1 MNKLIMG
8 MLALVLMSGC
18 SVVGPQ
24 DRAVKLFMGNP
35 TSEVG
40 SGATLWIP
48 FVYGLTKFDMSV
60 QKQVIETTASSKD
73 LQPLDSH
80 IAVNWRIEAA
90 DLTKFYRDIGTELDA
105 QEKVISPAVN
115 EVFKAATSKLT
126 AEEVV
131 SRRAELKNEIDASLE
146 SRLKPY
152 GLKIIDVSVV
162 NIKFSDQFLD
172 AIEKKQVA
180 EQRTKQA
187 QYEAATAK
195 VNAEASVNQARGQA
209 ESQKLLQT
217 SLTPQ
222 MLQKLYL
229 DKWSGVLPV
238 VMTGT
243 GATMFNIPLPS
254 HAEKSISN
262 QQ

>member
-1 MNKLIMG
+1 MG
-8 MLALVLMSGC
+8 DKMTKYIVMLALVVFSGC

-24 DRAVKLFMGNP
+24 DKAVKLFMGSP

-40 SGATLWIP
+40 SGPTLWIP
-48 FVYGLTKFDMSV
+48 FVYGVTKFDMSV
-60 QKQVIETTASSKD
+60 QKQIIETTASSKD
-73 LQPLDSH
+73 LQPLESH
-80 IAVNWRIEAA
+80 IAVNWRIEAT
-90 DLTKFYRDIGTELDA
+90 DLTKFYRDIGTQVDA
-105 QEKVISPAVN
+105 ESKVINPAVN

-131 SRRAELKNEIDASLE
+131 SRRAELKNEIDSALQN
-146 SRLKPY
+146 RLKPY
-152 GLKIIDVSVV
+152 GLHIIDVSVV
-162 NIKFSDQFLD
+162 NITFSPQFLD

-229 DKWSGVLPV
+229 DKWNGILPTYMGSGNSP
-238 VMTGT
+238 
-243 GATMFNIPLPS
+243 TMLMNLD
-254 HAEKSISN
+254 KLN
-262 QQ
+262 K